1 MQIRKVSIGYDYK
14 NSMNYVVGQ
23 KALNTYTIHV
33 IRQEKDGSI
42 SVYLENDKDEVVLW
56 KSFNVSMP
64 VSIEYNLNY

>member
-23 KALNTYTIHV
+23 KALNTYTIRV
-33 IRQEKDGSI
+33 IRQEKDGSF
-42 SVYLENDKDEVVLW
+42 SVYLENYKDEVVLW

>member
-23 KALNTYTIHV
+23 KALNVYTIHV

-42 SVYLENDKDEVVLW
+42 SVYLENDKNEVVLW

>member
-23 KALNTYTIHV
+23 KALSIYTIHV

-42 SVYLENDKDEVVLW
+42 SVYLENDKNEVVLW

-64 VSIEYNLNY
+64 VSIEYNLDY